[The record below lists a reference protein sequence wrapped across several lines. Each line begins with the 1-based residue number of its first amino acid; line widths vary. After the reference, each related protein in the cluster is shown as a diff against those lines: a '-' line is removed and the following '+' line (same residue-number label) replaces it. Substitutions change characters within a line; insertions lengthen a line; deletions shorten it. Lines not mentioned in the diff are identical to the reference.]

1 MPDAQK
7 HKRTIPTL
15 PGSSN
20 KPANGRRRPGA
31 RGWRALTTSSTARAR
46 ARPDACSPSTHPH
59 RPIQRHPR
67 RVITAVMSARKLIL
81 VDGSGYLYRAFHALP
96 PLTSSK
102 GEPTGAVLGVLN
114 MLNKMIKEE
123 APERIAVVFD
133 APGRT
138 FRDDLFDQYKAQ
150 RAPMP
155 DDLRSQVQP
164 LYDTVAAMGVP
175 LLRVPGVEADD
186 VIGTLAKQGADAG
199 FKVLISTGD
208 KDMAQLVGP
217 NIELLNTMS
226 NTRLDRIGVKAKF
239 DVFPEQI
246 VDYLSLVGDASDN
259 IPGVTSV
266 GPKTAA
272 KWLNQYQNLDTLIA
286 HAAEISGKV
295 GENLRNELPMLELSR
310 KLATI
315 DTTLQLEV
323 TPEQLSAGAPDVPR
337 LRELYSRMDLRA
349 LLKSLGPEVEPAVPE
364 GSTEIDLVV
373 AETVTVNGPE
383 VAAAVAVINTP
394 SPRDYHTVMSE
405 EAFDAWLEKLKGA
418 PLISFDTE
426 TDSLDYMK
434 ARIVGVAFAVAPR
447 EAAYVPLGHDYP
459 GAPHQLD
466 RDKVL
471 AALKPILED
480 LTKPK
485 LGHHLKYDAHVL
497 ANYGIALNGQRF
509 DSMLESYV
517 LNSVATRHDMN
528 ATAERYLGV
537 KTTHYEDVAG
547 KGAKKIAFNQVDVD
561 QAAEYSAEDAD
572 VTLQLHQAIWPQIE
586 AAPTLKSVYEDI
598 EQPLV
603 PVLFRMERA
612 GVLVDRELLK
622 SQSAELAASMLE
634 LQAQAHREAGGV
646 FNVDSPKQ
654 LQEILFGKLGIPV
667 MRKTPTGQP
676 STAEDVLEELAA
688 TYPLPKLILEYRGMA
703 KLKSTYTDNLPL
715 QINPVTG
722 RIHTSYHQAVA
733 ATGRLSSQDP
743 NLQNIPIRTQEG
755 RRIRQAFMAPPGHS
769 LLAADYSQIELRIMA
784 HLSGDASLLRAF
796 AEDRD
801 VHQATAAE
809 VFGIAPDLVSADQ
822 RRSAKAINF
831 GLMYGMSAFGLARQL
846 GIGRGDAQKY
856 MDLYFERYPGVR
868 RYMEETRRQARET
881 GYVETVFGRR
891 LYLPEIQSRN
901 AALRQY
907 AERSAINAPMQG
919 TAADIIKRA
928 MIEVDAWLQ
937 SSRVAARLIMQ
948 VHDEL
953 VLEVA
958 EGAVE
963 AVVGQIRTH
972 MIRAA
977 DLSVPLKVD
986 VGVGRNWD
994 EAH

>member
-1 MPDAQK
+1 
-7 HKRTIPTL
+7 
-15 PGSSN
+15 
-20 KPANGRRRPGA
+20 
-31 RGWRALTTSSTARAR
+31 
-46 ARPDACSPSTHPH
+46 
-59 RPIQRHPR
+59 
-67 RVITAVMSARKLIL
+67 MSARKLIL

-96 PLTSSK
+96 PLTNSRS
-102 GEPTGAVLGVLN
+102 EPTGAVLGVLN

-123 APERIAVVFD
+123 APDRIAVVFD

-138 FRDDLFDQYKAQ
+138 FRDDLFDQYKAH
-150 RAPMP
+150 RTPMP
-155 DDLRSQVQP
+155 DDLRAQVQP
-164 LYDTVAAMGVP
+164 LYDVVAAMGVP

-217 NIELLNTMS
+217 NVELLNTMS

-246 VDYLSLVGDASDN
+246 VDYLALVGDASDN
-259 IPGVTSV
+259 IPGITSV

-272 KWLNQYQNLDTLIA
+272 KWLNQYETLDALIA
-286 HAAEISGKV
+286 HAADISGKV

-315 DTTLQLEV
+315 DTTLALDV
-323 TPEQLSAGAPDVPR
+323 TAEQLSPGAPDVPR
-337 LRELYSRMDLRA
+337 LRELYTRMELRA
-349 LLKSLGPEVEPAVPE
+349 LLKSLGPDAEPAVPE
-364 GSTEIDLVV
+364 GAAEIDVV
-373 AETVTVNGPE
+373 LAEVIDSGGARI
-383 VAAAVAVINTP
+383 AAAFAVVSTP
-394 SPRDYHTVMSE
+394 TVRDYHKVMSE
-405 EAFDAWLEKLKGA
+405 EELELWLNKLKAA

-426 TDSLDYMK
+426 TDSLDYMR
-434 ARIVGVAFAVAPR
+434 AQIVGVSFAVAPG
-447 EAAYVPLGHDYP
+447 EAAYVPLGHDYT

-466 RDKVL
+466 RNKVL
-471 AALKPILED
+471 HALKPVLED
-480 LTKPK
+480 MTKAK
-485 LGHHLKYDAHVL
+485 LGHHLKFDAHVL
-497 ANYGIALNGQRF
+497 ANCGVALNGQRF

-517 LNSVATRHDMN
+517 LNSVATRHDMDSS
-528 ATAERYLGV
+528 AVRYLGV
-537 KTTHYEDVAG
+537 KTINFEELTG
-547 KGAKKIAFNQVDVD
+547 KGAKKITFNQVDVD
-561 QAAEYSAEDAD
+561 RAAEYSAEDAD
-572 VTLQLHQAIWPQIE
+572 ITLQLHRAIWPQIE
-586 AAPTLKSVYEDI
+586 AVPALKFVYENI

-603 PVLFRMERA
+603 PVLFRMERT
-612 GVLVDRELLK
+612 GVLVDRALLK
-622 SQSAELAASMLE
+622 AQSTELASRMLE
-634 LQAQAHREAGGV
+634 LQSQAHQEAGGV

-676 STAEDVLEELAA
+676 STAEDVLEELAE
-688 TYPLPKLILEYRGMA
+688 TYRLPKLILEYRGMA

-715 QINPVTG
+715 QINPDTG

-743 NLQNIPIRTQEG
+743 NLQNIPIRTHEG
-755 RRIRQAFMAPPGHS
+755 RRIRQAFIAPPGHS
-769 LLAADYSQIELRIMA
+769 LVAADYSQIELRIMA
-784 HLSGDASLLRAF
+784 HLSGDATLLRAF

-809 VFGIAPDLVSADQ
+809 VFSTPLEQVSADQ

-928 MIEVDAWLQ
+928 MIEVDSWLQ
-937 SSRVAARLIMQ
+937 SSRIPARLIMQ

-958 EGAVE
+958 DEFINS
-963 AVVGQIRTH
+963 VVGQTRTH

-977 DLSVPLKVD
+977 DLSIPLKVD

>member
-1 MPDAQK
+1 
-7 HKRTIPTL
+7 
-15 PGSSN
+15 
-20 KPANGRRRPGA
+20 
-31 RGWRALTTSSTARAR
+31 
-46 ARPDACSPSTHPH
+46 
-59 RPIQRHPR
+59 
-67 RVITAVMSARKLIL
+67 MSARKLIL

-96 PLTSSK
+96 PLSNSK
-102 GEPTGAVLGVLN
+102 GEPTGAILGVLN

-123 APERIAVVFD
+123 SPDRIAVVFD

-138 FRDDLFDQYKAQ
+138 FRDDLFEQYKAH
-150 RAPMP
+150 RPAMP
-155 DDLRSQVQP
+155 DDLRSQIQP
-164 LYDTVAAMGVP
+164 LYDTVAAMGLA

-186 VIGTLAKQGADAG
+186 VIGTLAKQGAASG
-199 FKVLISTGD
+199 YEVLISTGD

-217 NIELLNTMS
+217 NIGLINTMS
-226 NTRLDRIGVKAKF
+226 NTRLDRAGVKAKF

-246 VDYLSLVGDASDN
+246 VDYLALVGDSSDN
-259 IPGVTSV
+259 IPGITGV

-272 KWLNQYQNLDTLIA
+272 KWLGQYQTLDELVA
-286 HAAEISGKV
+286 HAADIGGKV
-295 GENLRNELPMLELSR
+295 GENLRNELAMLELSR

-315 DTTLQLEV
+315 DTKLTLDV
-323 TPEQLSAGAPDVPR
+323 TADELAGGVPDVAR
-337 LRELYSRMDLRA
+337 LRELYTRLELRT
-349 LLKSLGPEVEPAVPE
+349 LLKSLGTDEAATAAGTAAATGTATAADVVAVA
-364 GSTEIDLVV
+364 V
-373 AETVTVNGPE
+373 AETLGAQG
-383 VAAAVAVINTP
+383 AAAVAIA
-394 SPRDYHTVMSE
+394 SPAAAARDYHTIVSQ
-405 EAFDAWLEKLKGA
+405 EALDAWLAKLAAA

-426 TDSLDYMK
+426 TDSLAYMQ
-434 ARIVGVAFAVAPR
+434 ARIVGLSFAVAPG
-447 EAAYVPLGHDYP
+447 EAAYLPLGHDYA
-459 GAPHQLD
+459 GAPQQLD

-471 AALKPILED
+471 AAFKPLLED
-480 LTKPK
+480 AARPK

-517 LNSVATRHDMN
+517 LNSVATRHDMDS
-528 ATAERYLGV
+528 AVEKYLGI
-537 KTTHYEDVAG
+537 KTIHYEDVTG
-547 KGAKKIAFNQVDVD
+547 KGAKQITFNQVDVER
-561 QAAEYSAEDAD
+561 AAEYSAEDAD
-572 VTLQLHQAIWPQIE
+572 VTLQLHLKLWPQIE
-586 AAPTLKSVYEDI
+586 ALPALQAVYETI

-603 PVLFRMERA
+603 PVLYRMERK
-612 GVLVDRELLK
+612 GVLVDRELLRI
-622 SQSAELAASMLE
+622 QSSELAARMQE
-634 LQAQAHREAGGV
+634 LQALAHAEAGGT

-688 TYPLPKLILEYRGMA
+688 TYPLPKLILEYRGVA
-703 KLKSTYTDNLPL
+703 KLKSTYTDNLPK
-715 QINPVTG
+715 QIDPATG

-733 ATGRLSSQDP
+733 ATGRLSSTDP

-755 RRIRQAFMAPPGHS
+755 RRIRQAFIAPPGRS
-769 LLAADYSQIELRIMA
+769 LVAADYSQIELRIMA

-809 VFGIAPDLVSADQ
+809 VFATPLDAVTADQ

-846 GIGRGDAQKY
+846 GISRGEAQKY
-856 MDLYFERYPGVR
+856 MDVYFERYPGVK
-868 RYMEETRRQARET
+868 RYMEDTRQKARET
-881 GYVETVFGRR
+881 GFVETVFGRR

-901 AALRQY
+901 QALRQY

-928 MIEVDAWLQ
+928 MISVDDWLQ
-937 SSRVAARLIMQ
+937 NSGISACLIMQ

-953 VLEVA
+953 ILEVA
-958 EGAVE
+958 DEAVE
-963 AVVGQIRTH
+963 SIVGQLRAH
-972 MIRAA
+972 MAQAA
-977 DLSVPLKVD
+977 KLAVPLKVD
-986 VGVGRNWD
+986 VGIGHNWD

>member
-1 MPDAQK
+1 MA
-7 HKRTIPTL
+7 
-15 PGSSN
+15 
-20 KPANGRRRPGA
+20 
-31 RGWRALTTSSTARAR
+31 
-46 ARPDACSPSTHPH
+46 
-59 RPIQRHPR
+59 
-67 RVITAVMSARKLIL
+67 ARKLIL

-96 PLTSSK
+96 PLTTSK

-123 APERIAVVFD
+123 APDRIAVVFD

-138 FRDDLFDQYKAQ
+138 FRDDLFDQYKAH

-155 DDLRSQVQP
+155 DDLRAQVQP
-164 LYDTVAAMGVP
+164 LFDTVAAMGLP
-175 LLRVPGVEADD
+175 LLRVTGVEADD
-186 VIGTLAKQGADAG
+186 VIGTLAKQGANAG

-246 VDYLSLVGDASDN
+246 IDYLALTGDASDN
-259 IPGVTSV
+259 IPGITSV

-272 KWLNQYQNLDTLIA
+272 KWLNQFQTLDSLIA

-315 DTTLQLEV
+315 DTTLDLQITTEQLE
-323 TPEQLSAGAPDVPR
+323 PGAPDSAR
-337 LRELYSRMDLRA
+337 LRELYTRLELRA
-349 LLKSLGPEVEPAVPE
+349 LLKALGPEPAAAA
-364 GSTEIDLVV
+364 GITEIDVV
-373 AETVTVNGPE
+373 IAESPGAGPAE
-383 VAAAVAVINTP
+383 VSAAIAVGTRSAV
-394 SPRDYHTVMSE
+394 RDYHKILAQQE
-405 EAFDAWLEKLKGA
+405 FDAWLEKLSAA

-426 TDSLDYMK
+426 TDSLAYMQ
-434 ARIVGVAFAVAPR
+434 ARIVGVSFAVTPG
-447 EAAYVPLGHDYP
+447 EAAYVPLGHDYA
-459 GAPHQLD
+459 GAPPQLD
-466 RDKVL
+466 LALVL
-471 AALKPILED
+471 AALKPVLED
-480 LTKPK
+480 LTKAK

-517 LNSVATRHDMN
+517 LNSVATRHDMDS
-528 ATAERYLGV
+528 TAQRYLGV

-547 KGAKKIAFNQVDVD
+547 KGAKQISFSQVDVD
-561 QAAEYSAEDAD
+561 RAAEYSAEDAD
-572 VTLQLHQAIWPQIE
+572 ITLQLHRAIWPQIE
-586 AAPTLKSVYEDI
+586 AVPALKFVYENI

-622 SQSAELAASMLE
+622 TQSAELAAKMLE
-634 LQAQAHREAGGV
+634 LEKQAHREAGGV
-646 FNVDSPKQ
+646 FNVDSPRQ

-667 MRKTPTGQP
+667 KRKTPTGQP
-676 STAEDVLEELAA
+676 STAEDVLEELAEDYA
-688 TYPLPKLILEYRGMA
+688 LPKLILEYRGVA
-703 KLKSTYTDNLPL
+703 KLKSTYTDNLPQ
-715 QINPVTG
+715 QIDPNTG

-733 ATGRLSSQDP
+733 ATGRLSSTDP

-755 RRIRQAFMAPPGHS
+755 RRIRQAFIAPRGS
-769 LLAADYSQIELRIMA
+769 LLVAADYSQIELRIMA
-784 HLSGDASLLRAF
+784 HLSGDATLLRAF

-809 VFGIAPDLVSADQ
+809 VFGLSLESVSADQ

-856 MDLYFERYPGVR
+856 MDLYFERYPGVK
-868 RYMEETRRQARET
+868 RYMEETRRQARQS

-958 EGAVE
+958 EDAVDT
-963 AVVGQIRTH
+963 VVGQIRTH

-977 DLSVPLKVD
+977 DLSVALKVD
-986 VGVGRNWD
+986 VGLGRNWD

>member
-1 MPDAQK
+1 
-7 HKRTIPTL
+7 
-15 PGSSN
+15 
-20 KPANGRRRPGA
+20 
-31 RGWRALTTSSTARAR
+31 
-46 ARPDACSPSTHPH
+46 
-59 RPIQRHPR
+59 
-67 RVITAVMSARKLIL
+67 MSARKLIL

-96 PLTSSK
+96 PLTNSK

-114 MLNKMIKEE
+114 MLNKMVKEE
-123 APERIAVVFD
+123 APDRIAVVFD

-138 FRDDLFDQYKAQ
+138 FRDDLFDKYKAH
-150 RAPMP
+150 RVPMP
-155 DDLRSQVQP
+155 DDLRAQVQP

-186 VIGTLAKQGADAG
+186 VIGTLAKQAADAG

-217 NIELLNTMS
+217 NVELLNTMS
-226 NTRLDRIGVKAKF
+226 NTRLDRVGVKAKF

-246 VDYLSLVGDASDN
+246 VDYLALVGDTSDN

-272 KWLNQYQNLDTLIA
+272 KWLEQYQTLDALVA
-286 HAAEISGKV
+286 RAAEIGGKV
-295 GENLRNELPMLELSR
+295 GENLRSQLSMLELSR

-315 DTTLQLEV
+315 DTTLPLEV
-323 TPEQLSAGAPDVPR
+323 TPEQLSPGAPDVPR
-337 LRELYSRMDLRA
+337 LRELYTRLELRA
-349 LLKSLGPEVEPAVPE
+349 LLKSLGPEPQSDGEFAAT
-364 GSTEIDLVV
+364 SN
-373 AETVTVNGPE
+373 AQ
-383 VAAAVAVINTP
+383 AAAVAVASTP
-394 SPRDYHTVMSE
+394 AKRDYQKIMSQ
-405 EAFDAWLEKLKGA
+405 EALDAWVEKLQAA

-426 TDSLDYMK
+426 TDSLDYMQ
-434 ARIVGVAFAVAPR
+434 ARIVGVSFAVTPG
-447 EAAYVPLGHDYP
+447 EAAYVPLGHDYA
-459 GAPHQLD
+459 GAPQQLD
-466 RDKVL
+466 GARVL
-471 AALKPILED
+471 DALRPVLED
-480 LTKPK
+480 ESKPK

-497 ANYGIALNGQRF
+497 ANYGIALRGQRF

-517 LNSVATRHDMN
+517 LNSVATNHGMDSV
-528 ATAERYLGV
+528 AQRYLGV
-537 KTTHYEDVAG
+537 KTIHYDEVTG
-547 KGAKKIAFNQVDVD
+547 KGAKKITFNQVDVD
-561 QAAEYSAEDAD
+561 RAAEYSAEDSD
-572 VTLQLHQAIWPQIE
+572 VTLQLHLAIWPQIE
-586 AAPTLKSVYEDI
+586 STASLKSVYESI

-612 GVLVDRELLK
+612 GVLVDRGLLK
-622 SQSAELAASMLE
+622 TQSSELAARMLE
-634 LQAQAHREAGGV
+634 LQSQAHREAGGV

-688 TYPLPKLILEYRGMA
+688 TYPLPKLILEYRGIA
-703 KLKSTYTDNLPL
+703 KLKSTYTDNLPQ
-715 QINPVTG
+715 QINPSTG

-733 ATGRLSSQDP
+733 ATGRLSSTDP

-755 RRIRQAFMAPPGHS
+755 RRIRQAFVAPPGHS
-769 LLAADYSQIELRIMA
+769 LVAADYSQIELRIMA
-784 HLSGDASLLRAF
+784 HLSGDASLRRAF
-796 AEDRD
+796 ADDRD

-809 VFGIAPDLVSADQ
+809 VFGVAPDAVTADQ

-846 GIGRGDAQKY
+846 GIARGDAQKY
-856 MDLYFERYPGVR
+856 MDLYFDRYPGVK
-868 RYMEETRRQARET
+868 RYMEETRLHARET

-928 MIEVDAWLQ
+928 MIEVDTWLQ
-937 SSRVAARLIMQ
+937 TSRFAARLIMQ

-958 EGAVE
+958 NEAVE
-963 AVVGQIRTH
+963 PLVGQIRHH

-977 DLSVPLKVD
+977 DLSVPLQVD